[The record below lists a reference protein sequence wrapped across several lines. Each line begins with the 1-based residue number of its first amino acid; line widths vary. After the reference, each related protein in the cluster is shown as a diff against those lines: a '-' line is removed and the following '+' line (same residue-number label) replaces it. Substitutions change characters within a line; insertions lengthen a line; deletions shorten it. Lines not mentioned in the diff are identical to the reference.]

1 MNKIKLGYWLTTFA
15 IGIFLFSC
23 KVQEKKNVKIRV
35 RVKHRSSKFLVQKL
49 KKNEFQFNTI
59 SAKAKTA
66 IIDSSGKKT
75 SFKTN
80 IRIKKDS
87 AIWLSITP
95 MLGIEMARILI
106 TQDSV
111 KFLNRA
117 SKEYFLG
124 DFGYLNKLFGTELD
138 YQMMEALLI
147 GNSLDFDEKS
157 KIHSRVDRK
166 KDLYFLSTEK
176 KRKVNK
182 ELKKEKAKIK
192 KEAQVLWLN
201 PLTFKV
207 TKLLLTSP
215 ATKRSFSGKFS
226 DYRKIEEQL
235 IPYQLHFVLKSYTT
249 SIIDVEYSKFSIGK
263 SLSFPFKI
271 SSKYVEIK
279 K

>member
-1 MNKIKLGYWLTTFA
+1 MNKMKLEYWLTAFA

-23 KVQEKKNVKIRV
+23 KVQEKENVKI
-35 RVKHRSSKFLVQKL
+35 KLKIKSRSSKFLVQKL
-49 KKNEFQFNTI
+49 RENEFQFNTI
-59 SAKAKTA
+59 SAKSKTA

-95 MLGIEMARILI
+95 LLGIEMARVLI

-124 DFGYLNKLFGTELD
+124 DFRYLNKLFGTEID

-147 GNSLDFDEKS
+147 GNSLDFEEKS
-157 KIHSRVDRK
+157 KVHSRVDRK
-166 KDLYFLSTEK
+166 KGLYFLSTEK
-176 KRKVNK
+176 KRKVKK

-192 KEAQVLWLN
+192 KQAQVLWLN
-201 PLTFKV
+201 PRTFKI
-207 TKLLLTSP
+207 TELLLSSP
-215 ATKRSFSGKFS
+215 ATKRSLSGEFS
-226 DYRKIEEQL
+226 DYREIEEQL
-235 IPYQLHFVLKSYTT
+235 IPYKLHFVLKSYTT
-249 SIIDVEYSKFSIGK
+249 SIIDVNYSKFSIGK

-271 SSKYVEIK
+271 SAKYVEIK